1 MGHLTVL
8 TSGHGGIR
16 FLTGLIEVRPEEE
29 IHVVANVGNDCELW
43 GLYCCP
49 DIDLVLH
56 SASGQFD
63 PYRGEGANG
72 VTYQCFDTI
81 RKLGMPGSLRICD
94 RDLATQLVR
103 SDLMRHG
110 ASLADATL
118 QLADR
123 FGLGVRLM
131 PPTNE
136 RVSTTIHTSGGSLGG
151 IEYRTHGAN
160 GSQVTG
166 VSYEGAESA
175 HAADGVVASILEAD
189 RVLIA
194 PADPILGIG
203 PMLAVADLRNALART
218 RAGVVAISPL
228 IGTLPARGESH
239 PLLDSM
245 GDVRAPVVRLAERL
259 RGLIDTLVIHT
270 TDLPVLEAV
279 RATGVDAWADNI
291 LIHNQ
296 DDARRLAGRLAFLER
311 AVARKR

>member
-1 MGHLTVL
+1 
-8 TSGHGGIR
+8 
-16 FLTGLIEVRPEEE
+16 
-29 IHVVANVGNDCELW
+29 
-43 GLYCCP
+43 
-49 DIDLVLH
+49 
-56 SASGQFD
+56 
-63 PYRGEGANG
+63 
-72 VTYQCFDTI
+72 
-81 RKLGMPGSLRICD
+81 
-94 RDLATQLVR
+94 
-103 SDLMRHG
+103 
-110 ASLADATL
+110 
-118 QLADR
+118 
-123 FGLGVRLM
+123 
-131 PPTNE
+131 
-136 RVSTTIHTSGGSLGG
+136 
-151 IEYRTHGAN
+151 
-160 GSQVTG
+160 VTG

-194 PADPILGIG
+194 PADPTLGIG